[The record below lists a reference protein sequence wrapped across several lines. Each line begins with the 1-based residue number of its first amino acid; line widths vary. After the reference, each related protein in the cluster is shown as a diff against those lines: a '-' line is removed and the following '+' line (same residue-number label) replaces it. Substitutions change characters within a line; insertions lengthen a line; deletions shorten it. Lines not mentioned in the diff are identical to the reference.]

1 MNEME
6 LRIYIKESQGCLL
19 EAQEACKK
27 AIFKTS
33 FKLKELYDLFKEKG
47 FIEDYEIEVDI
58 WNSGY
63 DLRVNI
69 HKINFDKL
77 PTDNYVC
84 NFIMMQSRIYIQ
96 PENFYDEYFHKG
108 SAHIEAKLI
117 VTDKKQAGT
126 GRYRVYR
133 TLATL
138 GEKADLKEVMDGIVN
153 LNRVR
158 IEHLIDQFK

>member
-1 MNEME
+1 ME
-6 LRIYIKESQGCLL
+6 LRIYIRTTQGCLL

-47 FIEDYEIEVDI
+47 FIEDYKIEVGI

-69 HKINFDKL
+69 QKINFDKL

-84 NFIMMQSRIYIQ
+84 TFIMMHSRTYIQ
-96 PENFYDEYFHKG
+96 TENFYDEYFHKG
-108 SAHIEAKLI
+108 SAHIEARLI
-117 VTDKKQAGT
+117 VTDKKQFGT
-126 GRYRVYR
+126 GRYRVDR
-133 TLATL
+133 TPAE
-138 GEKADLKEVMDGIVN
+138 GADLKEVMDGIVN

-158 IEHLIDQFK
+158 IEHLIDQLK